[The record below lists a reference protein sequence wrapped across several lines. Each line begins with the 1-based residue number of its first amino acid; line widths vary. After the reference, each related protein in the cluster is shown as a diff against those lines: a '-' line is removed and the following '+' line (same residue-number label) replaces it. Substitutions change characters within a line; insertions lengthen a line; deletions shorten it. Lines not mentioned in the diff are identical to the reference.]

1 MKLLNQ
7 TLRYISIATLIIIS
21 IWAFIFYFIILREIK
36 NSIDEGLDNY
46 KRQIIY
52 NFQKKS
58 GIETKT
64 SFDEGFYTVEPIS
77 KHSAFSIRDTYTD
90 TLLMMQDADDTSP
103 EPEPVRMLTTSF
115 EMDGSYYQMRIINS
129 MVEEDDLVKAM
140 FWYFVWLYLILIA
153 GIIFTNNYAL
163 QRLWRP
169 FYRLIQQLTNY
180 NILKSDSF
188 PEVKTR
194 TTEFRDLQNAV
205 RTLLAHNAETFEKQ
219 KQFISH
225 ASHELQTPLAI
236 AINKLELLLEDENL
250 SNKQTGHIADTIRT
264 IERLSTVNKSLL
276 LLSKIENKQF
286 FDNRPVCI
294 NDIIL
299 QSVEEFEE
307 FAAYKNVKISIV
319 ASDKLMVVMDESLAR
334 ILVSNLL
341 RNAIFHN
348 IAGGKV
354 FIEIKPDSLSFKN
367 NGLRQAL
374 DSQRVFEAFYKDAA
388 NTSSTGLGLAILKS
402 VCHLYRFNVNYRFEE
417 ELHVFEINF

>member
-264 IERLSTVNKSLL
+264 IE
-276 LLSKIENKQF
+276 
-286 FDNRPVCI
+286 
-294 NDIIL
+294 
-299 QSVEEFEE
+299 
-307 FAAYKNVKISIV
+307 
-319 ASDKLMVVMDESLAR
+319 
-334 ILVSNLL
+334 
-341 RNAIFHN
+341 
-348 IAGGKV
+348 
-354 FIEIKPDSLSFKN
+354 
-367 NGLRQAL
+367 
-374 DSQRVFEAFYKDAA
+374 
-388 NTSSTGLGLAILKS
+388 
-402 VCHLYRFNVNYRFEE
+402 
-417 ELHVFEINF
+417 